1 MDVDNKGLNQLLLS
15 PLYLFDQ
22 LLSTAIPGALFMMLL
37 SFKGNLAVRAFWM
50 QNVLGYKTKIAAF
63 CILAFV
69 IGHFIKL
76 PLTLI
81 ASLRQNKEDIS
92 GLSEHLKKQTPEVRA
107 MLKGMIFDGALLS
120 MPGLMDRLSVIKAE
134 AGFHLGTGI
143 AFLLAAG
150 FPGDSAHT
158 RWFEAAFGLALLWV
172 GVAKAKAYATQTLA
186 TVGVG
191 LANIVGK
198 MTTEQMQINLGIL
211 KIVLGGTAEGVV
223 PVVEASEAEQQ
234 PSDAQGAA

>member
-1 MDVDNKGLNQLLLS
+1 M
-15 PLYLFDQ
+15 
-22 LLSTAIPGALFMMLL
+22 
-37 SFKGNLAVRAFWM
+37 
-50 QNVLGYKTKIAAF
+50 
-63 CILAFV
+63 